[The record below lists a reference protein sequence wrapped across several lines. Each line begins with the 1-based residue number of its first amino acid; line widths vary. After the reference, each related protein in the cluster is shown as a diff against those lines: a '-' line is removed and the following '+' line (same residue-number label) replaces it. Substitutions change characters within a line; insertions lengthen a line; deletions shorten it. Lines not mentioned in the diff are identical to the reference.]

1 MLLNLQTKDMDVIK
15 LVKKKIWML
24 LTCKQKTW
32 ILLNLLTK
40 GIDVIKLVSEDTNVS
55 KLANKRY
62 GCY

>member
-1 MLLNLQTKDMDVIK
+1 MDVIK
-15 LVKKKIWML
+15 LTKKRYGCYQ
-24 LTCKQKTW
+24 TCKQKTW